1 MEEPDVRQGGGCEWI
16 SMPFVLDLTLRKP
29 PADGTIRAQ
38 ATDIASDLG
47 RADRPWSAGGSET
60 LWAVR

>member
-38 ATDIASDLG
+38 ATDIAADLG
-47 RADRPWSAGGSET
+47 RADRPGRPEALKPYGPW
-60 LWAVR
+60 R